1 MFEDSHKH
9 PEKVTANFTVA
20 DKKRLSILADQTGIS
35 EADIMRKLVLKGLND
50 LESKNPMQL
59 YFEGLVG

>member
-1 MFEDSHKH
+1 MIEDSHKH

-20 DKKRLSILADQTGIS
+20 DKKRLTTLAGQTGIS
-35 EADIMRKLVLKGLND
+35 EAEIMRKLVLKGLCD

-59 YFEGLVG
+59 YFESLIG